1 MHSGQIAF
9 RDFHRLLILSPG
21 TELDDLAV
29 LFEEDSMSWSQI
41 IHIALAEDLREVAE
55 DAFTQAGAHPSTT
68 GPVTSTTKR

>member
-41 IHIALAEDLREVAE
+41 IHIALAEDLFMVGVLDPKVTLEDVAPMGTL
-55 DAFTQAGAHPSTT
+55 AAIIG
-68 GPVTSTTKR
+68 